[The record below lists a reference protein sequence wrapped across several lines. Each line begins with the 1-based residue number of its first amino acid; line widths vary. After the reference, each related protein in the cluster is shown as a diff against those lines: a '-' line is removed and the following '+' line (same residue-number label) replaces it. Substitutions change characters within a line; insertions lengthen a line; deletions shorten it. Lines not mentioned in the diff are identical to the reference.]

1 MWSQSYFHIF
11 YRTNMS
17 TPWETFSLTVGTI
30 LIGLFSFCI
39 TSGHLC
45 VCHCPDIFL
54 AISLSYTRFS
64 WWLHISGSSPTS
76 SDPLPTQVPF
86 QNFPWTVVYS
96 SGPQRKVHTVGVC
109 LQPALWPAMWGVE
122 DPPHFFFQL
131 SSGSETLEK
140 QICCPGFSKGMTEM
154 INGLRGWSEERLKQ
168 MKGNRLSGKEDFWT
182 GREPWQGASPPLP
195 LPWLSPLCWAPPQKR
210 TFTKLLERNCDN
222 VPG

>member
-1 MWSQSYFHIF
+1 MRDFFFDSGYHFDWIIF
-11 YRTNMS
+11 ILHHFRTSMC
-17 TPWETFSLTVGTI
+17 L
-30 LIGLFSFCI
+30 
-39 TSGHLC
+39 
-45 VCHCPDIFL
+45 
-54 AISLSYTRFS
+54 SLSWHFFS
-64 WWLHISGSSPTS
+64 HFAVLHPIQLVASYIRLLSHLLRSTSYPGSLSKLSMDCCVQFWPSEESAHSWCLPPASTLASHVRSRGSP
-76 SDPLPTQVPF
+76 PL
-86 QNFPWTVVYS
+86 
-96 SGPQRKVHTVGVC
+96 
-109 LQPALWPAMWGVE
+109 
-122 DPPHFFFQL
+122 FFQL